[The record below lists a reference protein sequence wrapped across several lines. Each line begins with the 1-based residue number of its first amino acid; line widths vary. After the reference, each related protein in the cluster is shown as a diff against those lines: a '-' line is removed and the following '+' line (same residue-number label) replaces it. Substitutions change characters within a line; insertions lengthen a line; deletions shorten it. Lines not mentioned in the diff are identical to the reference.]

1 LSSTAAAALIAS
13 VIPARYFA
21 SASRVIEER
30 SITPAPPCTTTA
42 HLCAPMPL
50 VEAVCD
56 NAALEVVRIMAKEQM
71 HSVSGF
77 AEDLQ
82 YLIAASNHFL

>member
-1 LSSTAAAALIAS
+1 
-13 VIPARYFA
+13 
-21 SASRVIEER
+21 
-30 SITPAPPCTTTA
+30 
-42 HLCAPMPL
+42 
-50 VEAVCD
+50 
-56 NAALEVVRIMAKEQM
+56 LEVVRIMAKEQM